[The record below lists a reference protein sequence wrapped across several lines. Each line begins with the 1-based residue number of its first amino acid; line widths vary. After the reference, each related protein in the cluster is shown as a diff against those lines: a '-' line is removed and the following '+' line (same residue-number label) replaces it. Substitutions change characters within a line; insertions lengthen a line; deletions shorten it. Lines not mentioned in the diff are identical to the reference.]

1 MTVADLLSIFEPV
14 VEKILLCV
22 AEHLNRAV
30 TIEGY
35 VEAPN
40 RKILL
45 AGGFGNS
52 GYLVFRLNQLA
63 EANGLELVGNAFAHY
78 MV

>member
-1 MTVADLLSIFEPV
+1 MTIADLLSIFEPV

-30 TIEGY
+30 TIERY

-45 AGGFGNS
+45 SGGFGNS
-52 GYLVFRLNQLA
+52 GYLAFRLNQLA
-63 EANGLELVGNAFAHY
+63 EANGLVLVRNAIAHC